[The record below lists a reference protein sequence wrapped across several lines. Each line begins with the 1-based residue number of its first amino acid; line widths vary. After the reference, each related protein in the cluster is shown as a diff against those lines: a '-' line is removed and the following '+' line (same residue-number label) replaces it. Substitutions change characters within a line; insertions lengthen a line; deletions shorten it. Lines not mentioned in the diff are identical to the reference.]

1 MFIKGKALGLIG
13 SIITIVSCSL
23 FFIALSFIDVLYSL
37 EDFENNFILYLVNRN
52 WSVVDAKTLFA
63 TTKLLVVVGK
73 YVTLFSTVIGA
84 VALCL
89 VILITEKNV
98 VIYGWLF
105 ILISILRLL
114 CLGLVS
120 FVIFLISGIRM
131 IKLNKET

>member
-1 MFIKGKALGLIG
+1 M
-13 SIITIVSCSL
+13 
-23 FFIALSFIDVLYSL
+23 
-37 EDFENNFILYLVNRN
+37 
-52 WSVVDAKTLFA
+52 DAKTLFA